1 MNDYGSNQ
9 AHTDTLRFEGAVLA
23 DAVFTRSDND
33 LVIKAFGA
41 EDAVAVSNYFSSNS
55 GYRYYQFAFDDKT
68 ITAADMSLITVEGDG
83 SDKKRPALWLGQYR
97 YSARRFGQ

>member
-1 MNDYGSNQ
+1 MQYSP
-9 AHTDTLRFEGAVLA
+9 
-23 DAVFTRSDND
+23 RSDND

-41 EDAVAVSNYFSSNS
+41 RRRGCSQQLFQQQQRLSLLPVCL
-55 GYRYYQFAFDDKT
+55 DDKT

-83 SDKKRPALWLGQYR
+83 SDKKTTGFMVGQHR